1 MATKRKDK
9 SRVVLK
15 TGEVQRKDGTYQFSW
30 QDSQMK
36 RRFVYARTLDDLRE
50 KEKRIQKD
58 KCDGIKTE
66 ARYTTIVELFDL
78 WANMKRGL
86 KNNTFENYKYMYNT
100 FVRPVI
106 GSKRIS
112 TLKKS
117 DIKKYYN
124 YLVDERNLKP
134 STIDNIHT
142 VLHQVLQIAVDD
154 DFIRNNPSDN
164 VLRELKKQCT
174 YCIGKTMICTTNCT
188 LTTARI
194 DAKSKFNTIFFKEG
208 IDNAEICS
216 IIVVWGITTMNNYEF
231 LEKLGFS
238 SNEAKV
244 YGTLIK
250 HKVLNGYEIAKL
262 SGVARS
268 LVYEV
273 INRLVAKGAVIRIDG
288 EPNFYKPIEYQ
299 DLIRSIK
306 EENEKN
312 IACAERELQQL
323 ATENADVDYVMN
335 IVGEEKYVAKAKELI
350 DSAQAEISLS
360 IWRESFE
367 VLRSNI
373 ENAISRGV
381 KVYIFTFESISV
393 AGATVYSYNINDVST
408 LFPYR
413 RTTIIIDGGE
423 CLVGEEGDRNV
434 YVHTRNHSV
443 VSLATDEIVLNVF
456 WNKLIE
462 KENLLSKGC
471 SGADFLQAIH
481 NLAERYGITD
491 EMTKNFL
498 VYNFQK
504 EKTQNGKKC

>member
-1 MATKRKDK
+1 MTK
-9 SRVVLK
+9 
-15 TGEVQRKDGTYQFSW
+15 
-30 QDSQMK
+30 
-36 RRFVYARTLDDLRE
+36 
-50 KEKRIQKD
+50 
-58 KCDGIKTE
+58 
-66 ARYTTIVELFDL
+66 
-78 WANMKRGL
+78 
-86 KNNTFENYKYMYNT
+86 
-100 FVRPVI
+100 
-106 GSKRIS
+106 
-112 TLKKS
+112 
-117 DIKKYYN
+117 
-124 YLVDERNLKP
+124 
-134 STIDNIHT
+134 
-142 VLHQVLQIAVDD
+142 
-154 DFIRNNPSDN
+154 
-164 VLRELKKQCT
+164 
-174 YCIGKTMICTTNCT
+174 
-188 LTTARI
+188 
-194 DAKSKFNTIFFKEG
+194 KSKFNITYFKKS
-208 IDNAEICS
+208 IDSGKICI
-216 IIVVWGITTMNNYEF
+216 IIVGSDITTMNSFDF

-244 YGTLIK
+244 YCTLIK

-273 INRLVAKGAVIRIDG
+273 INRLIAKGAVIRIDG

-408 LFPYR
+408 LFPYC

-423 CLVGEEGDRNV
+423 CLVGEEGDCNV

-443 VSLATDEIVLNVF
+443 VSLATDEIVLNIF

-471 SGADFLQAIH
+471 SGVDFLQVTH

-504 EKTQNGKKC
+504 EQTQNGKKR

>member
-1 MATKRKDK
+1 MAFFDKLGEITKNVGDK
-9 SRVVLK
+9 TNDMIEINKLNSK
-15 TGEVQRKDGTYQFSW
+15 
-30 QDSQMK
+30 
-36 RRFVYARTLDDLRE
+36 
-50 KEKRIQKD
+50 
-58 KCDGIKTE
+58 IKTE
-66 ARYTTIVELFDL
+66 RTAIETVKAELGAL
-78 WANMKRGL
+78 YWAK
-86 KNNTFENYKYMYNT
+86 FEAGT
-100 FVRPVI
+100 Q
-106 GSKRIS
+106 
-112 TLKKS
+112 L
-117 DIKKYYN
+117 
-124 YLVDERNLKP
+124 
-134 STIDNIHT
+134 
-142 VLHQVLQIAVDD
+142 DD
-154 DFIRNNPSDN
+154 DAA
-164 VLRELKKQCT
+164 ELC
-174 YCIGKTMICTTNCT
+174 
-188 LTTARI
+188 
-194 DAKSKFNTIFFKEG
+194 AKIKGSFEAIAGFE
-208 IDNAEICS
+208 AEI
-216 IIVVWGITTMNNYEF
+216 
-231 LEKLGFS
+231 K
-238 SNEAKV
+238 
-244 YGTLIK
+244 
-250 HKVLNGYEIAKL
+250 
-262 SGVARS
+262 R
-268 LVYEV
+268 
-273 INRLVAKGAVIRIDG
+273 
-288 EPNFYKPIEYQ
+288 
-299 DLIRSIK
+299 IK

-360 IWRESFE
+360 IWRELFE

-381 KVYIFTFESISV
+381 KVYIFTFESILV
-393 AGATVYSYNINDVST
+393 EGATVYSYNINDVST

>member
-1 MATKRKDK
+1 
-9 SRVVLK
+9 
-15 TGEVQRKDGTYQFSW
+15 
-30 QDSQMK
+30 
-36 RRFVYARTLDDLRE
+36 
-50 KEKRIQKD
+50 
-58 KCDGIKTE
+58 
-66 ARYTTIVELFDL
+66 
-78 WANMKRGL
+78 
-86 KNNTFENYKYMYNT
+86 
-100 FVRPVI
+100 
-106 GSKRIS
+106 
-112 TLKKS
+112 
-117 DIKKYYN
+117 
-124 YLVDERNLKP
+124 
-134 STIDNIHT
+134 
-142 VLHQVLQIAVDD
+142 
-154 DFIRNNPSDN
+154 
-164 VLRELKKQCT
+164 
-174 YCIGKTMICTTNCT
+174 MICTTNCT

-194 DAKSKFNTIFFKEG
+194 DAKSKFNTIFFKKG
-208 IDNAEICS
+208 IENAEICS

-360 IWRESFE
+360 IWRELFE

-381 KVYIFTFESISV
+381 KVYIFTFESILV
-393 AGATVYSYNINDVST
+393 EGATVYSYNINDVST

-443 VSLATDEIVLNVF
+443 VSLATDEIVLNIF

-504 EKTQNGKKC
+504 EKTGARSQGTYPPRKAVGRKKQQVLFDLLVYDFVAHLHNGRNRVYYIHSVSGEYSYRILRKKYGYGIRRGIIALFRHRFYFLSGNTAYYFLSSPCGQIRA

>member
-1 MATKRKDK
+1 M
-9 SRVVLK
+9 
-15 TGEVQRKDGTYQFSW
+15 
-30 QDSQMK
+30 
-36 RRFVYARTLDDLRE
+36 
-50 KEKRIQKD
+50 
-58 KCDGIKTE
+58 
-66 ARYTTIVELFDL
+66 
-78 WANMKRGL
+78 
-86 KNNTFENYKYMYNT
+86 
-100 FVRPVI
+100 
-106 GSKRIS
+106 
-112 TLKKS
+112 
-117 DIKKYYN
+117 
-124 YLVDERNLKP
+124 
-134 STIDNIHT
+134 
-142 VLHQVLQIAVDD
+142 
-154 DFIRNNPSDN
+154 
-164 VLRELKKQCT
+164 
-174 YCIGKTMICTTNCT
+174 
-188 LTTARI
+188 
-194 DAKSKFNTIFFKEG
+194 
-208 IDNAEICS
+208 
-216 IIVVWGITTMNNYEF
+216 VWGITTMNSFEF

-273 INRLVAKGAVIRIDG
+273 INRLIAKGAVIRIDG

-381 KVYIFTFESISV
+381 KVHIFTFESISV

-434 YVHTRNHSV
+434 N
-443 VSLATDEIVLNVF
+443 EIVLNVF